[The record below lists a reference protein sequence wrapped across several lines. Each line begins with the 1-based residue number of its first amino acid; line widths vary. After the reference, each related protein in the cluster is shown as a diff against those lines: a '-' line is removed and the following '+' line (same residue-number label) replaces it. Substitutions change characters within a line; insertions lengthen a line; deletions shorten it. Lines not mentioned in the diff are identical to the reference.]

1 MNPRF
6 LLGALALLNL
16 AAGASAAQKKRKTAE
31 ERFLQERIAE
41 MKAEGF
47 AVKQKAVGPSS
58 DGGKLAAYVF
68 RDAVNKVDRLR
79 VWHMKALVA
88 RQVFIEIEAAFSL
101 DLERVHEKGRFPDL
115 YGDGTRTLAYRLKQ
129 ADGSTLKLVRFEGST
144 PQVERAPLPN
154 GWLEDADGDGKLE
167 VITRSLPLGRN
178 YTIECGGFTGMV
190 RTAYRT
196 AIYGLQ
202 DGKLVSVSS
211 QHDSWFNDH
220 IARLEGDLAS
230 MDPRASQ
237 QHGRFLGAALSLYF
251 DHAEKGMPQQGWRR
265 FNELF
270 RPNDGD
276 PPGTS
281 DCIRQVKADLR
292 RRLRLPDTWE

>member
-1 MNPRF
+1 MSAR
-6 LLGALALLNL
+6 LLLAGLALLGIAS
-16 AAGASAAQKKRKTAE
+16 AADAAQKKRKTAE
-31 ERFLQERIAE
+31 DRFLEDRVNE

-47 AVKQKAVGPSS
+47 NVKQKALGPSS

-68 RDAVNKVDRLR
+68 RDDANKVDKLR
-79 VWHMKALVA
+79 VWHMKAKVA

-101 DLERVHEKGRFPDL
+101 DLERVHDKGKFPDL

-129 ADGSTLKLVRFEGST
+129 ADGSSLKLVRFEGAA
-144 PQVERAPLPN
+144 PQVERTPLPN
-154 GWLEDADGDGKLE
+154 GWLEDVDGDGKLE
-167 VITRSLPLGRN
+167 IVSRSLPLGRN

-196 AIYGLQ
+196 TIYSLQ
-202 DGKLVSVSS
+202 DGKLVNASS
-211 QHDSWFNDH
+211 QHGAWFNDH

-237 QHGRFLGAALSLYF
+237 QHGKFLDAALSLYF
-251 DHAEKGMPQQGWRR
+251 DHAEKGVPQQGWRR

-281 DCIRQVKADLR
+281 ECIRQVKADLR
-292 RRLRLPDTWE
+292 RRLRLPDAWE